1 MIAGPFACHAAGMTQ
16 LAENP
21 VVVYREDVRWKAPPI
36 PEETDVGAAESKT
49 RALTQEGFEE
59 LAHRASQLS
68 DAVRLE
74 FIDGKIGEK
83 ALPDGDHDEVIA
95 WLASMCIQANA
106 SWWLYTER
114 GLRVETYR
122 KGNARPDGSLAPR
135 GTFAGQGEWANVDG
149 VLMTVEV
156 TSRDHDT
163 DRRDRAEKPKAYAE
177 AGIPV
182 YLLID
187 RDACEVK
194 VHSQPDGGRYE
205 MLLTVPFGKV
215 VTLPDP
221 VGIDL
226 DTEPLKGWVH

>member
-1 MIAGPFACHAAGMTQ
+1 MTQ
-16 LAENP
+16 
-21 VVVYREDVRWKAPPI
+21 
-36 PEETDVGAAESKT
+36 G
-49 RALTQEGFEE
+49 GFEE
-59 LAHRASQLS
+59 LARMADQLS

-106 SWWLYTER
+106 GWWLYPER

-122 KGNARPDGSLAPR
+122 KGNARPDGCLAPR
-135 GTFAGQGEWANVDG
+135 GTFTGQGEWANADG

-156 TSRDHDT
+156 TSRDYDT
-163 DRRDRAEKPKAYAE
+163 DRRDREEKPRAYAE
-177 AGIPV
+177 SGIPV

-187 RDACEVK
+187 RDTCEVK
-194 VHSQPDGGRYE
+194 VHSQPDGKRYE
-205 MLLTVPFGKV
+205 MVLTVPFGKV

-221 VGIDL
+221 VGIEL
-226 DTEPLKGWVH
+226 DTEPLKDWVH